1 MVASTQD
8 KHVNNSILPVIDGYE
23 IVEQIGVG
31 GNAAVYRCL
40 RSGVEQSPV
49 ALKILHQRAQG
60 KEGGER
66 FVQECEAQRRLSGAP
81 GIVTLLDH
89 GILLDGTLW
98 LVTELFDV
106 SYAERLRCLGIIG
119 IDEVVDVGYQ
129 IATALA
135 YAHGLNIVHGDI
147 KPGNLF
153 ISNSGY
159 VALGDFGSCVDLDQT
174 LSPQNGLSLS
184 YVAPESL
191 RLGVVSPL
199 TDLYSLG
206 ATLYHLVSGNS
217 PLPDS
222 LRHSSK
228 VPLGAIGNFLESD
241 GIKPLSLSDELS
253 DLEQLIR
260 QLMSRSAVD
269 RPSSAKEVARRFKSM
284 QRVAPP
290 LVRNRAEHSSHD
302 FAITGAFEPVYGR
315 ADSGEGTTRTEPA
328 KTKAGAGRWVKR
340 LGIVSLALMMPGIWL
355 LKSAENN
362 PLLHSVA
369 GVESDMTSD
378 QSVICSSAAFLCE
391 AFDDGLDRWESKEN
405 DAVAQMIVEPSD
417 WQGNALAW
425 RPHVSGVRGS
435 SYVYRVVAKPAARD
449 AIRIRARIK
458 ALQRTDEYFWMTLLQ
473 FNSSDG
479 HTWSLNFQQISEER
493 VAFDMFYYDAGGS
506 NDDSVATHIPFRYN
520 QWLCAEMIYDPE
532 SSSAL
537 QLYVNG
543 DYAGQLS
550 QPPMGMNSTSYEFAV
565 GSTDAQSPATAPIVL
580 FDDIAI
586 ERGNSPV
593 C

>member
-1 MVASTQD
+1 MVASTQENQ
-8 KHVNNSILPVIDGYE
+8 VNNSILPVIDGYQ

-31 GNAAVYRCL
+31 GNATVYRGV

-66 FVQECEAQRRLSGAP
+66 FVQECESQRRLSGAP
-81 GIVTLLDH
+81 GVATLLDH
-89 GILLDGTLW
+89 GILPDGTLW

-106 SYAERLRCLGIIG
+106 SYAVRLRCLGTIG

-129 IATALA
+129 IATTLA

-191 RLGVVSPL
+191 RLGIVSPL
-199 TDLYSLG
+199 TDLYALG
-206 ATLYHLVSGNS
+206 ATLYHLISGSS

-222 LRHSSK
+222 LRTSSK
-228 VPLGAIGNFLESD
+228 VPLGAIAKFLESD
-241 GIKPLSLSDELS
+241 EIKPLSLSDELS
-253 DLEQLIR
+253 NLEQLIE
-260 QLMSRSAVD
+260 QLMSRSAVE

-290 LVRNRAEHSSHD
+290 LIHNMAEHPTHA
-302 FAITGAFEPVYGR
+302 FAITGAFEPIHDR
-315 ADSGEGTTRTEPA
+315 ADSGEDPTRTPPA
-328 KTKAGAGRWVKR
+328 KTSPGRWVRR
-340 LGIVSLALMMPGIWL
+340 LGIVGIAFVLPGIWL
-355 LKSAENN
+355 LMSAENN
-362 PLLHSVA
+362 PLLHTVA
-369 GVESDMTSD
+369 GVESDTTSD

-391 AFDDGLDRWESKEN
+391 AFDDGLDRWELEE
-405 DAVAQMIVEPSD
+405 DEAVAQMVVEPSD

-425 RPHVSGVRGS
+425 RPRAAGVRGS
-435 SYVYRVVAKPAARD
+435 SYAYRVVAKPAESD
-449 AIRIRARIK
+449 AIRIRTRIK
-458 ALQRTDEYFWMTLLQ
+458 ALQRTEEYFWMTLLQ

-479 HTWSLNFQQISEER
+479 HTWSLNFQQISEGR
-493 VAFDMFYYDAGGS
+493 VAFDMFYYDAGGP
-506 NDDSVATHIPFRYN
+506 NDDSVATHIPFRFN

-537 QLYVNG
+537 QLYING

-565 GSTDAQSPATAPIVL
+565 GSTDAQSPATAPTVL
-580 FDDIAI
+580 FDDVAI